1 MSAHGPMP
9 RSAWIFPAFA
19 VILFVVATALGLT
32 FTPSAGGLLFAAV
45 LLAILFGTVFA
56 AVHHSE
62 VIAER
67 IGEPYGTLLLTLAVT
82 IIEVALIAT
91 IMLGDKPV
99 PALARDTVFAVV
111 MIVCNGL
118 VGLCIFIG
126 GLRYREQDFQVSGA
140 NLYLSVLFVL
150 ATITLIMPNYTL
162 TTSGPIYSA
171 AQLGFV
177 SVVTLV
183 LYAMFVYTQTIRH
196 RDYFINQAEGE
207 AGESRLSNR
216 MLALSFALLL
226 ISLLAVVLLAKKFSA
241 TVDTVTAMIGA
252 PPAFAGVIVALLILL
267 PESVAA
273 VGAARKNDLQKSIN
287 LALGSSL
294 ATIGLLSIP
303 FCFFTLGQL
312 VSWLIQVQVLLC
324 FIWQCAAV
332 VPAEF
337 QALVGVVEGKLGENM
352 NVVQGGNAAEL
363 CAVKIF
369 SEIVFSGGV
378 ELTSIK
384 RVLKLTVLVN
394 SAPEFNEHHLV
405 ANGASE
411 LLVDVFGDKGKHAR
425 AAFGVAQIPFGSCVE
440 IELIA
445 EVAG

>member
-1 MSAHGPMP
+1 VIFEDLQGSNRMSAHGPMP
-9 RSAWIFPAFA
+9 KSAWIFPALA

-45 LLAILFGTVFA
+45 LLSILFGTVFA
-56 AVHHSE
+56 AVHHAE

-91 IMLGDKPV
+91 IMLGDKPQ

-162 TTSGPIYSA
+162 TAPGPIYSA

-177 SVVTLV
+177 SVVTLI
-183 LYAMFVYTQTIRH
+183 LYAVFLYTQTIRH
-196 RDYFINQAEGE
+196 RDYFINQAAGG
-207 AGESRLSNR
+207 ATGESHLSIR
-216 MLALSFALLL
+216 MLGLSVLLL
-226 ISLLAVVLLAKKFSA
+226 VVSLLAVVLLAKKFSLV
-241 TVDTVTAMIGA
+241 VDAGTAMIGA

-267 PESVAA
+267 PESIAA

-294 ATIGLLSIP
+294 ATIGLTVP
-303 FCFFTLGQL
+303 AVAVVAYTLDKQL
-312 VSWLIQVQVLLC
+312 VLGLNAPEMVLLLLT
-324 FIWQCAAV
+324 FVVSMLTFGTGRTNILFGFVHMLVFAV
-332 VPAEF
+332 FLFMVFVP
-337 QALVGVVEGKLGENM
+337 
-352 NVVQGGNAAEL
+352 
-363 CAVKIF
+363 
-369 SEIVFSGGV
+369 
-378 ELTSIK
+378 
-384 RVLKLTVLVN
+384 
-394 SAPEFNEHHLV
+394 
-405 ANGASE
+405 
-411 LLVDVFGDKGKHAR
+411 
-425 AAFGVAQIPFGSCVE
+425 
-440 IELIA
+440 
-445 EVAG
+445 